1 MSALLPVVI
10 TDMQGNSIRMHPMQ
24 GYVYIAAGSPRD
36 RAGVVALTVDQCA
49 ALIAAITDAARV
61 VTGEGK

>member
-1 MSALLPVVI
+1 MSEFAPVVI
-10 TDMQGNSIRMHPMQ
+10 EDKFGDKISVEVCVH
-24 GYVYIAAGSPRD
+24 
-36 RAGVVALTVDQCA
+36 GVFVGITENEEETGVALTVDQCA